1 MSPAG
6 GRVDTHFHIVPPSYA
21 AALAAA
27 GGDRNHPG
35 PTPAAWDAGGAT
47 QAAAFCEGAGID
59 FAVLSVTA
67 PGPAVVGPGPAGRA
81 LARACNI
88 ETAAAVAEGGGRYGF
103 FASRPDWNDV
113 DGVLEELDFVFGL
126 QKVANGVVVMASYGG
141 RLLGDTL
148 FEPVWRAL
156 DAVGALVFLHPCC
169 TAVADGTGS
178 EALPPIAGGLP
189 GAVLDYPLAT
199 TRTAADLVLR

>member
-67 PGPAVVGPGPAGRA
+67 PGPAVVGPG
-81 LARACNI
+81 
-88 ETAAAVAEGGGRYGF
+88 GRYGF
-103 FASRPDWNDV
+103 FASLPDWNDV